1 MRRLLFYLW
10 LSFPFCAMAQ
20 ETTSSKNKDPKG
32 TFYGSAGF
40 HRVFF
45 TNSNIHFQ
53 DAQTLNYDFTLY
65 KVKAKDDNDWQL
77 GKDVTAPQYS
87 VRFGYLYNNQKG
99 LGVEF
104 SYDHVKYIATQ
115 GQTVRIKG
123 QINGKYMDRDTT
135 INPDFLQYEHTDGAN
150 YYMLNFVKRKNLF
163 RSANSKHLLNLML
176 KPGIGIGLPR
186 TDSRLMGYHR
196 DDKYHLAGYV
206 VGMDGSLRYDFF
218 RNFYLETGVR
228 GAYAH
233 YGDVLVYGEGRA
245 HQHWFSLQT
254 IFVAGF
260 QFHTKK

>member
-1 MRRLLFYLW
+1 MRRLLFCLYL
-10 LSFPFCAMAQ
+10 LIPFCVFAQ
-20 ETTSSKNKDPKG
+20 ESNPVKNKEPKG
-32 TFYGSAGF
+32 TFYGGAGF

-53 DAQTLNYDFTLY
+53 DTKTLNYDFTLY
-65 KVKAKDDNDWQL
+65 KVKAKDDNDGKV

-87 VRFGYLYNNQKG
+87 VRFGYIYNNQKG

-115 GQTVRIKG
+115 GQRVRIKG

-135 INPDFLQYEHTDGAN
+135 INPDFLEYEHTDGAN
-150 YYMLNFVKRKNLF
+150 YYMLNFVKRKNLL
-163 RSANSKHLLNLML
+163 RSVNNKHLLNLML

-186 TDSRLMGYHR
+186 TDSRIMGFHR
-196 DDKYHLAGYV
+196 DDKYHVAGYV
-206 VGMDGSLRYDFF
+206 IGMDGSLRYDFL

-228 GAYAH
+228 TAYAH
-233 YGDVLVYGEGRA
+233 YGDVLIFGEGRA
-245 HQHWFSLQT
+245 DQHWFSLQA
-254 IFVAGF
+254 ILVAGF